1 MIVTGASSG
10 IGEACAKAFSNAGA
24 LVVLAARNEQELEKV
39 SGTLNSPNLVVPCDV
54 SREEDCRML
63 VDKTLDHFSHL
74 DILVNNA
81 GISMRALFKE
91 CKMDVIEKVMQ
102 TNFWGA
108 VYCSKYALPH
118 LLENKGSI
126 VVISTTAGFI
136 GLPGRT
142 AYSASKFALQGFFDT
157 LRSEHLNEGLH
168 VAMIFP
174 GFTASNIRVNALDAN
189 GNKQGFS
196 PQDET
201 KMTRAETVARHVLRA
216 VEYKKRRVLIGVQTR
231 LIWWIRMF
239 LPNWLDGVIRK
250 EMKKESGTPLQ

>member
-10 IGEACAKAFSNAGA
+10 IGEACAKAFSKAGA
-24 LVVLAARNEQELEKV
+24 HVVLAARNQSELERV
-39 SGTLNSPNLVVPCDV
+39 SQTLEGPFLVVPCDITV
-54 SREEDCRML
+54 EQECQTL
-63 VDKTLDHFSHL
+63 IHKTLEHFSRL

-81 GISMRALFKE
+81 GISMRARFTDA
-91 CKMDVIEKVMQ
+91 KMDVIEKVMQ

-108 VYCSKYALPH
+108 VYCSKFALPH

-126 VVISTTAGFI
+126 VVISTTAGFV

-142 AYSASKFALQGFFDT
+142 AYSASKFALHGFFDT
-157 LRSEHLNEGLH
+157 LRSEHRDDGLH

-174 GFTASNIRVNALDAN
+174 GFTASKIRYNALDAN

-201 KMTRAETVARHVLRA
+201 KMTGAETIAQSVLGA
-216 VEYKKRRVLIGVQTR
+216 IEHKKRRVLIGVQTK

-239 LPNWLDGVIRK
+239 FPDWLDGVIHK
-250 EMKKESGTPLQ
+250 QMKKESGSPLQ